1 MDESLLD
8 FTPYKSDKKTEP
20 DDFSTNLKLFKACG
34 GLFTKCNTK
43 WFDTSWLGLFV
54 YIATLCSQ
62 YLLGYYA
69 IFRGFGWN
77 TPKHKPVR
85 IFGDL
90 VTVGWFAIGM
100 ISLPWHEW
108 EKYTCIKT
116 RDRKGFGRY
125 MAWTLGT
132 FITFIIYGYMG
143 EDPLFQTSLASDL
156 TAGQQ
161 AVYIVTFAVIALIIV
176 YWFGKL
182 CPCKPFKKWCAP
194 ETDRK
199 IIFVRILFLLT
210 LLFVISY
217 WLCSEDDDCTYHL
230 HHWWFG
236 FVLVMLST
244 TTLDNWFDYFLQ
256 GVFWTFLIESLF
268 NYGLVFG
275 QFFI

>member
-8 FTPYKSDKKTEP
+8 FTPYKSDKKIEP

-34 GLFTKCNTK
+34 GLFTRCNTK

-77 TPKHKPVR
+77 IPKHKPVR